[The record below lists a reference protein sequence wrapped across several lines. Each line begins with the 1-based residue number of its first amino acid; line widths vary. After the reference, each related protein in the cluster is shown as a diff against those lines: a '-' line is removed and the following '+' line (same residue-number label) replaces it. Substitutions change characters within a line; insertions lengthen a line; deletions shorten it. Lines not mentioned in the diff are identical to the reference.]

1 MEKFCT
7 PSPVDASSE
16 RVRFRQAI
24 RVQSG
29 QDTWYLVLVTSERPW
44 KPPFTEFRSLAFTNP
59 IWVDYDENGYFD
71 PIQPGDPGW
80 VDPEEDQQGGS

>member
-1 MEKFCT
+1 
-7 PSPVDASSE
+7 
-16 RVRFRQAI
+16 
-24 RVQSG
+24 
-29 QDTWYLVLVTSERPW
+29 VTSERPW